1 MAVTKTHDVNE
12 MARQVSIGHYVTTL
26 LDEIDPLEND
36 LDRFLRLVRR
46 VGDVSFVIDNGT
58 EDLVDS
64 LGVLAAVTQSWIN
77 ELMRE
82 RSR

>member
-1 MAVTKTHDVNE
+1 MAVTSTQDINA
-12 MARQVSIGHYVTTL
+12 MSRQVSIGHYVTTL
-26 LDEIDPLEND
+26 LGEIDPLDSD

-46 VGDVSFVIDNGT
+46 VGDVAFVIENGT

-64 LGVLAAVTQSWIN
+64 LGVLAAVTQSWMDQ
-77 ELMRE
+77 LMRE